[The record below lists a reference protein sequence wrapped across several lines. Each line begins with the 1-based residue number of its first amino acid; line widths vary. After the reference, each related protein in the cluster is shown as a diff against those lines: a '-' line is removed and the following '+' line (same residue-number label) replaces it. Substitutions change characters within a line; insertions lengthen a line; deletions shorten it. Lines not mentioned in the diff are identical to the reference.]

1 MSLSVHLPDQARG
14 LTSYLAG
21 IAAEDAVLR
30 DYELRGCSLMAKR
43 HRGCG
48 GEIDLIVRDGHAVVF
63 VEVKKSRS
71 HALAAGHLS
80 RQQQRRISL
89 SAAEFLDSLPDA
101 SLTYARFDVA
111 LVDGMGRCEVLENAF
126 GME

>member
-1 MSLSVHLPDQARG
+1 MSLSVHLPDPARG

-21 IAAEDAVLR
+21 LAAEDAVLR

-43 HRGCG
+43 HRGVG
-48 GEIDLIVRDGHAVVF
+48 GEIDLIVRDGRAVVF
-63 VEVKKSRS
+63 VEVKKSKT
-71 HALAAGHLS
+71 HAQAAGHLS

-101 SLTYARFDVA
+101 GLTYARFDVA
-111 LVDGMGRCEVLENAF
+111 LVDGMGFCDIIENAF